1 LAVAGGAGG
10 SAYDPGGEGG
20 GLEGEYNWGG
30 EQTQSGACDDT
41 DSCERGQFFYGG
53 DGDVTT
59 YGAGG
64 GGGGWYG
71 GGSNNDG
78 GGGGSSWAKH
88 SRIVSWSTTQG
99 AGNKGDGEATLTVN
113 SLENRV
119 PQIDSKDVS
128 PDPIEIGNSVSY
140 SDSSSDPDGSISDN
154 QLTVYKDGS
163 QVYQNSVSS
172 ASNTWNDVYTPSSG
186 GELDARFTATDDAG
200 AETVEWV
207 NRSLTDSAPSVSL
220 SMDSKQFKY
229 DAGYQFSVDASDSYP
244 EEDLQCDVSRNGTLV
259 EEVFLKE
266 GTNSSFSG
274 TARSDLGSHSLSVS
288 CQDNAGNTGTD
299 SASYEVKAYE
309 IQSVYGADPV
319 YETENRSFEL
329 DLKTGNMVNEA
340 DFKLN
345 YDGSSEES
353 KSLSSNG
360 IETLRP
366 DLHHEIPLVESNQ
379 TTKNWNIA
387 FDINKTDFQSS
398 STSIISDS
406 SSTRSQEVLH
416 GYGFGAHNLEN
427 GFTQLEG
434 SSLDYTAT
442 VNKFSSNANGE
453 LSGVTTFSQT
463 GESKELSKDGL
474 NYSETFNSD
483 LVGKDKSFSLDTNF
497 TLSFNDEERSFT
509 SSKTVNLDNL
519 VLSKT
524 TGEKSIVFNSK
535 DEVNTSSVDSNLEM
549 GLKAFN
555 PDQPGKTQFFGF
567 DFDKSST
574 HEIFIQPSYAEVGVT
589 AFQDNSLEYQNSD
602 LDYPKRRYYLVD
614 ETLNNESID
623 TTLYMLKRSEGTDVQ
638 FELLDQD
645 LNPLKQHLIRVER
658 VFPSQNTTRT
668 VSMLKTGS
676 QGKGSTFIDTD
687 EKYIFTV
694 FDTDGELIQ
703 QIGPQTITSNPT
715 TLEVEPDVEP
725 SFAYL
730 VNRVRFSDLA
740 ENNGSVSVSFV
751 SETERLNN
759 ISLKV
764 YEETLFNRKLL
775 DSDSSSDV
783 QGQLTVSN
791 FNASEQK
798 IFYEVEGVF
807 GDDKINLRTGGF
819 GTQTSDYGDTGLLMS
834 LFMVVTIT
842 LTGVKLGPEHAI
854 GLGVV
859 SIFVAGFTGF
869 LAISQSALISVT
881 ALGAVLIWRMSTRS

>member
-1 LAVAGGAGG
+1 
-10 SAYDPGGEGG
+10 
-20 GLEGEYNWGG
+20 
-30 EQTQSGACDDT
+30 
-41 DSCERGQFFYGG
+41 
-53 DGDVTT
+53 
-59 YGAGG
+59 
-64 GGGGWYG
+64 
-71 GGSNNDG
+71 
-78 GGGGSSWAKH
+78 
-88 SRIVSWSTTQG
+88 
-99 AGNKGDGEATLTVN
+99 
-113 SLENRV
+113 
-119 PQIDSKDVS
+119 
-128 PDPIEIGNSVSY
+128 
-140 SDSSSDPDGSISDN
+140 
-154 QLTVYKDGS
+154 
-163 QVYQNSVSS
+163 
-172 ASNTWNDVYTPSSG
+172 
-186 GELDARFTATDDAG
+186 
-200 AETVEWV
+200 
-207 NRSLTDSAPSVSL
+207 
-220 SMDSKQFKY
+220 
-229 DAGYQFSVDASDSYP
+229 
-244 EEDLQCDVSRNGTLV
+244 
-259 EEVFLKE
+259 
-266 GTNSSFSG
+266 
-274 TARSDLGSHSLSVS
+274 
-288 CQDNAGNTGTD
+288 
-299 SASYEVKAYE
+299 
-309 IQSVYGADPV
+309 V